1 MRRSRSHWEA
11 AVGLGIAAFSA
22 ASLYGQASVL
32 TWHNDNARTG
42 QNLQESILTPS
53 NVNMAAFGKLFQLA
67 ADGKVDA
74 QPLYAPGLQIP
85 GNGLHNVLFVMS
97 EHGTAYAFDADTGT
111 PLWSVTLLGTNETP
125 SESRGCS
132 QVTPEIGITATPA
145 IDLQMG
151 PHGTIYVVA
160 MSKDNHGTY
169 HQRVHALDLTTGTE
183 EFDGPME
190 VQATYPGSGA
200 EGNGTLLTFSAKQH
214 EERSGLL
221 IANGVLYTSW
231 TSHCD
236 ISPYTSWVIGYDES
250 TLAQVSVLNLT
261 PNGSG
266 GGIWG
271 AGAGPAADA
280 TGNLYVLLGNGTF
293 DTALT
298 SGSPNKGDYGNGFM
312 KLSTAGGGLSVAD
325 YFTMSNTVA
334 ESNAD
339 QDLGSG
345 GAMLLPALNDSQGVT
360 RALGVGAGKDGNIY
374 VVDRDNMGK
383 FNPTGNSIFQEMDGA
398 VSGGVF
404 STPAW
409 FNGKLYYGPQGGRL
423 RSFEFVN
430 GAFGAT
436 PSSQS
441 AASFPYPG
449 ATPSISANGTSNGIV
464 WAAENSAS
472 AVLHAYDADNL
483 ATELYNSAQAP
494 NQRDAFGAGNKFIVP
509 TIVNG
514 KVYVGTT
521 NGVGVFGQLPGAPM
535 PHLTIVKTHT
545 GNFTQGNSATYTIT
559 VSNSGTA
566 ATNGPVT
573 VTEIPPPGL
582 IVAGMSGSSWYCPG
596 DNTCTRSDA
605 LNPGQTWSAISVT
618 AMVAGNAASSI
629 TNQATV
635 SGGLAAGQTASD
647 PTTILPGAAGTP
659 GVVSVNPVASSGST
673 ETYTFQ
679 FSDTA
684 GYQALGVVNV
694 LINQYLDGRQACYI
708 AYSIPD
714 NVLYLVPD
722 SGAGLLPGMLLNGSG
737 GISNSQCS
745 ISGAGSSASGGG
757 NLLALTLN
765 VTFTNTFS
773 GNKVVYAAAHD
784 AQGGNTGWVVM
795 GVRGVPPLPSTFPN
809 PLGMSPSSGNALA
822 STITFTYQDQ
832 SSATNLETVWAL
844 INTAI
849 DGRGA
854 CYVAYYRPGN
864 QVYLFP
870 DNGDGTQASSM
881 VLSGANTIGN
891 SQCTISAQG
900 SAVEASGNR
909 LTVTL
914 PITFKTAFAGF
925 KGVWLAAQ
933 TLGGAETSAWQA
945 LGAWSVP
952 GN

>member
-1 MRRSRSHWEA
+1 L
-11 AVGLGIAAFSA
+11 GLAIAAFSA

-42 QNLQESILTPS
+42 QNLQETILTPA
-53 NVNMAAFGKLFQLA
+53 NVNMADFGKLFQLA

-74 QPLYAPGLQIP
+74 QPLYVPLLQIP
-85 GNGLHNVLFVMS
+85 GKGLHNVLFVMS
-97 EHGTAYAFDADTGT
+97 EHDTAYAFDADAGT
-111 PLWSVTLLGTNETP
+111 PLWSVTLLGSNETP
-125 SESRGCS
+125 SDSRNCS
-132 QVTPEIGITATPA
+132 QVIPEIGITATPA

-160 MSKDNHGTY
+160 MSKDGNGTY
-169 HQRVHALDLTTGTE
+169 HQRVHALDLTTGNE
-183 EFDGPME
+183 EFGGPME

-200 EGNGTLLTFSAKQH
+200 EGNGTLLTFSAAQH
-214 EERSGLL
+214 EERSGLV

-236 ISPYTSWVIGYDES
+236 ISPYTSWVIGYSES

-280 TGNLYVLLGNGTF
+280 GGNLYILLGNGTF
-293 DTALT
+293 DTTLT
-298 SGSPNKGDYGNGFM
+298 AGFPDRGDYGNGFI

-325 YFTMSNTVA
+325 YFTMSDTVA
-334 ESNAD
+334 ESDAD

-345 GAMLLPALNDSQGVT
+345 GDLLLPALNDSHGVT

-383 FNPTGNSIFQEMDGA
+383 FSPGGNAIFQELAGA
-398 VSGGVF
+398 LSGGVW
-404 STPAW
+404 SAPAW
-409 FNGKLYYGPQGGRL
+409 FNGRLYYGPQSGHL
-423 RSFEFVN
+423 LSFAFSN

-436 PSSQS
+436 PSSHS
-441 AASFPYPG
+441 ATSFPYPG

-464 WAAENSAS
+464 WAVENSGS
-472 AVLHAYDADNL
+472 AVLHAYDANNL

-521 NGVGVFGQLPGAPM
+521 SGVGVFGQLPGTSM

-545 GNFTQGNSATYTIT
+545 GNFTQGQNGAAYTIT

-573 VTEIPPPGL
+573 VTENPPAGL
-582 IVAGMSGSSWYCPG
+582 AVAGMSGASWNCPG
-596 DNTCTRSDA
+596 DNTCSRSDA
-605 LNPGQTWSAISVT
+605 LNPGQAYPAITVT

-635 SGGLAAGQTASD
+635 SGSLLPGQTASD
-647 PTTILPGAAGTP
+647 PTTILPGAVGTP
-659 GVVSVNPVASSGST
+659 GVVSVNPVTSSGST
-673 ETYTFQ
+673 QTYTFQ
-679 FSDTA
+679 FSDTV

-694 LINQYLDGRQACYI
+694 LINQYLDGRQGCYM
-708 AYSIPD
+708 AYSVPD
-714 NVLYLVPD
+714 NVLYLVTD
-722 SGAGLLPGMLLNGSG
+722 AGAGLLPGKVLNGSG
-737 GISNSQCS
+737 ATSNSQCG
-745 ISGAGSSASGGG
+745 ISGAGSSASGSG
-757 NLLALTLN
+757 NTLTLTLN
-765 VTFTNTFS
+765 VTFTNTFG
-773 GNKVVYAAAHD
+773 GNKVVYAAAQD
-784 AQGGNTGWVVM
+784 AQGDNTGWVVM
-795 GVRGVPPLPSTFPN
+795 GVHGVPPLPSTFPN
-809 PLGMSPSSGNALA
+809 PLGMSPPSGNVLA

-832 SSATNLETVWAL
+832 SSATNLQTVWAL

-854 CYVAYYRPGN
+854 CYVAYYLPGN
-864 QVYLFP
+864 QVYLYP
-870 DNGDGTQASSM
+870 DNGDGTQASSIA
-881 VLSGANTIGN
+881 LNGTNTIGN

-900 SAVEASGNR
+900 SAVETSGTT

-933 TLGGAETSAWQA
+933 TLGGAQTSAWQA
-945 LGAWSVP
+945 LGAWNVP